1 MTERTHTARTAAQW
15 VLVGV
20 AYLLSVAG
28 ALSIGLTI
36 LPLAV
41 VGTILLIVR
50 PDRTRGLAIVLC
62 GLAFGPLLVAWFNRE
77 GPGQVCRSYPPDGVA
92 CGAQL
97 NPWPWLGGAAAS
109 LAIATA
115 LFLHATRRDAAA
127 HAGTRQPGSPGDTP
141 GRPVELSPRHRC

>member
-1 MTERTHTARTAAQW
+1 MTEHTHAAKTVTLW

-28 ALSIGLTI
+28 ALTIGLFI

-41 VGTILLIVR
+41 LGTILLIVR
-50 PDRTRGLAIVLC
+50 PDRTRGLAVVLC
-62 GLAFGPLLVAWFNRE
+62 GLAFGPPLVAWINRE

-92 CGAQL
+92 CGTQL

-115 LFLHATRRDAAA
+115 LFLHATRRDATA
-127 HAGTRQPGSPGDTP
+127 HAGTRQP
-141 GRPVELSPRHRC
+141 ERHAR

>member
-1 MTERTHTARTAAQW
+1 MTERTHTAKTAVQW

-28 ALSIGLTI
+28 ALSIGLFI

-50 PDRTRGLAIVLC
+50 PDRTRGLAVVLC
-62 GLAFGPLLVAWFNRE
+62 GLAFGPLLVAWINRE

-92 CGAQL
+92 CGTQL
-97 NPWPWLGGAAAS
+97 NPWPWLGGAATS

-115 LFLHATRRDAAA
+115 LLLYATRRDATA
-127 HAGTRQPGSPGDTP
+127 HGATRHP
-141 GRPVELSPRHRC
+141 ERHTQ

>member
-28 ALSIGLTI
+28 ALSIGLII

-41 VGTILLIVR
+41 VGT
-50 PDRTRGLAIVLC
+50 
-62 GLAFGPLLVAWFNRE
+62 
-77 GPGQVCRSYPPDGVA
+77 
-92 CGAQL
+92 
-97 NPWPWLGGAAAS
+97 AAAS

-115 LFLHATRRDAAA
+115 LLLHATRRDATA